1 MKSGNANNKKQQV
14 SPIYGV
20 ISVIFGIFM
29 IRIALAYTI
38 TTVSYLLIFSG
49 IFTIVIGIG
58 ILVSYNKK
66 EGQ

>member
-1 MKSGNANNKKQQV
+1 MNSGNANNKKQQV

-20 ISVIFGIFM
+20 VSVIFGIFM

-58 ILVSYNKK
+58 ILLSYNKK

>member
-1 MKSGNANNKKQQV
+1 MMSGNTNGKRQQV

-20 ISVIFGIFM
+20 ISVVFGIFM

-38 TTVSYLLIFSG
+38 TTVSYVLIFFG
-49 IFTIVIGIG
+49 LFAIIIGIC
-58 ILVSYNKK
+58 ILVSYNKM

>member
-1 MKSGNANNKKQQV
+1 MNSGNANNKKQQV

-58 ILVSYNKK
+58 ILVSYNKM

>member
-1 MKSGNANNKKQQV
+1 MNRGNANNKKQQV

-58 ILVSYNKK
+58 ILLSYNKK

>member
-1 MKSGNANNKKQQV
+1 MNRGNANNKKQQV

-20 ISVIFGIFM
+20 VSVIFGIFM

-58 ILVSYNKK
+58 ILVSYNKM

>member
-1 MKSGNANNKKQQV
+1 MMSGNTSGKRQQV

-20 ISVIFGIFM
+20 ISVVFGIFM

>member
-1 MKSGNANNKKQQV
+1 MMSSNTNGKRQQV

-20 ISVIFGIFM
+20 ISVVFGIFM

-38 TTVSYLLIFSG
+38 TTVSYVLILFG
-49 IFTIVIGIG
+49 LFTIIIGIG

>member
-58 ILVSYNKK
+58 ILVSYNKM

>member
-1 MKSGNANNKKQQV
+1 MNSGNANNKKQQV

-58 ILVSYNKK
+58 ILLSYNKK